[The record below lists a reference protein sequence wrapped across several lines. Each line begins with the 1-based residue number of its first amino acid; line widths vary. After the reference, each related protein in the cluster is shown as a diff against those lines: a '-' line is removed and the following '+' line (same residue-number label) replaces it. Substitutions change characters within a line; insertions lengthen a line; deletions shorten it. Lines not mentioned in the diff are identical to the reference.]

1 MSWEELTA
9 SIVANTSMTP
19 TDIGNLS
26 YPELEALMEGMTK
39 NSERER
45 QALEDG
51 TTTKGDAND
60 LLNFIGDN
68 GGGF

>member
-1 MSWEELTA
+1 
-9 SIVANTSMTP
+9 MTP

-26 YPELEALMEGMTK
+26 YPELEALLDGMTK
-39 NSERER
+39 NSEREK
-45 QALEDG
+45 AMMEGG

-60 LLNFIGDN
+60 LLDFIGNN

>member
-26 YPELEALMEGMTK
+26 YPELEALLDGMTK
-39 NSERER
+39 NSEREKA
-45 QALEDG
+45 QLEGG
-51 TTTKGDAND
+51 TTTKGDADD
-60 LLNFIGDN
+60 LLDFIGTN

>member
-1 MSWEELTA
+1 
-9 SIVANTSMTP
+9 MTP

>member
-1 MSWEELTA
+1 
-9 SIVANTSMTP
+9 MTP

-26 YPELEALMEGMTK
+26 SPELEALLDGMTK
-39 NSERER
+39 NSEREK
-45 QALEDG
+45 AMMEGG

-60 LLNFIGDN
+60 LLDFIGNN